1 MLNFLKKKTPVIRYF
16 ENDDDFYNYCVDPRI
31 VPMKSDEG
39 FYYTTFN
46 FTPQYIS
53 DVDNGVKFVIKDVN
67 SKIFKHKVV
76 CVGLMNKRVQNL
88 EQYFDED

>member
-53 DVDNGVKFVIKDVN
+53 DVDDGVKFVIKDVN
-67 SKIFKHKVV
+67 SKIFKHKAV

>member
-46 FTPQYIS
+46 FTPQYLS
-53 DVDNGVKFVIKDVN
+53 DVDNGVVFIIKDVN
-67 SKIFKHKVV
+67 SKIFKHKTVS
-76 CVGLMNKRVQNL
+76 VGLMNKRVQNL
-88 EQYFDED
+88 EQYFKEY

>member
-53 DVDNGVKFVIKDVN
+53 DVASGVKFVIKDVN
-67 SKIFKHKVV
+67 SKIFKHKAV
-76 CVGLMNKRVQNL
+76 CVGIMNKRVQNL

>member
-1 MLNFLKKKTPVIRYF
+1 MLNNLKQNQPITRYF
-16 ENDDDFYNYCVDPRI
+16 DNDDDFYNYCVDPRI
-31 VPMKSDEG
+31 VPMKSKEG

-46 FTPQYIS
+46 FTPQYLS
-53 DVDNGVKFVIKDVN
+53 DVNDGVKFVIKDPN
-67 SKIFKHKVV
+67 SKIFKRQAV

>member
-67 SKIFKHKVV
+67 SKIFKHKAV

>member
-53 DVDNGVKFVIKDVN
+53 DVDNGVKFVIKP
-67 SKIFKHKVV
+67 
-76 CVGLMNKRVQNL
+76 
-88 EQYFDED
+88 

>member
-53 DVDNGVKFVIKDVN
+53 DVDNGVKFIIKDVN
-67 SKIFKHKVV
+67 SKIFKHKAV